1 MHFAVSKVAE
11 GLTVDGILES
21 WGKIKPV
28 IMEAWGEEDK
38 EALIDLFGKVRDD
51 WINNDLTTWIG
62 ANRYCMSFR
71 NEHTAKI
78 SIFCC

>member
-1 MHFAVSKVAE
+1 M
-11 GLTVDGILES
+11 TVDGILES

-62 ANRYCMSFR
+62 ANRYVCMSFR
-71 NEHTAKI
+71 NEHIAKVP
-78 SIFCC
+78 SFVANLAPLL

>member
-1 MHFAVSKVAE
+1 MCFVYFKVAE

-28 IMEAWGEEDK
+28 IMEAWAEDDK
-38 EALIDLFGKVRDD
+38 DALIDLFGKVRDD

-62 ANRYCMSFR
+62 ANRYIYVF
-71 NEHTAKI
+71 KI
-78 SIFCC
+78 SFVVNLAS